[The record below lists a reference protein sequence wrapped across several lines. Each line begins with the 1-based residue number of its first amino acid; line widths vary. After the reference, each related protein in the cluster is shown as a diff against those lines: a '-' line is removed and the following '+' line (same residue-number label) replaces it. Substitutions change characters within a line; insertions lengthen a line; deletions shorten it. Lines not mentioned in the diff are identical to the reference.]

1 MAYCPC
7 QKMIGCWLVF
17 FSLLIPPATVRALEP
32 VEVAVIANRRDRDS
46 LELARYYLHKRRIPL
61 EHLIELDTS
70 PEEQISRALYERE
83 IRQPVREALAR
94 IDPKGRIRC
103 LVVIYGV
110 PLAIRSLPPGE
121 NPWLVRL
128 NQRQQA
134 LVAEEEGALGQR
146 LTAIRAEREEI
157 EQQLA
162 QPEKMETRAAID
174 SELALVLAGDYPLEG
189 WLPNPYF
196 LGFRAQGTLLSRDAV
211 LMVSRLD
218 GPDPATVRRL
228 IDDASL
234 VERQG
239 LRGRAYFDAR
249 WPKPDKPD
257 KQGLSGYALYDAA
270 LHAAARAVRKSGRMD
285 EVVIDSRDPLFQP
298 GEAPGAALYCGWY
311 SLAHYVDAF
320 TWVRG
325 AIGYH
330 IASGECTTLKQPGSQ
345 VWCKRMLE
353 QGVAATIGPVNE
365 PYVQAFPLPDMFF
378 HSLTEGY
385 LGLAESYLI
394 SLPYLSW
401 QMVLIGDPLYQP
413 FAPQ

>member
-1 MAYCPC
+1 MAFCPC
-7 QKMIGCWLVF
+7 QKMIGFWLVF
-17 FSLLIPPATVRALEP
+17 FSLLVHPAAVRALEP
-32 VEVAVIANRRDRDS
+32 AEVAVIANRRDRDS
-46 LELARYYLHKRRIPL
+46 LDLARYYLHKRRIPL
-61 EHLIELDTS
+61 EQLIEIDTS
-70 PEEQISRALYERE
+70 PDERISRSVYDRE

-94 IDPKGRIRC
+94 INQKQRIRC
-103 LVVIYGV
+103 LVVMYGI
-110 PLAIRSLPPGE
+110 PLAIRSPAPGD
-121 NPWLVRL
+121 NPWLARL

-134 LVAEEEGALGQR
+134 LAAEEEGALGQR
-146 LTAIRAEREEI
+146 LAAIRAEREEI
-157 EQQLA
+157 EGQLA
-162 QPEKMETRAAID
+162 QPEKMDTRAAID

-196 LGFRAQGTLLSRDAV
+196 LGFRGQGTLLARDTV

-249 WPKPDKPD
+249 WSKPDQQD
-257 KQGLSGYALYDAA
+257 KQALSGYALYDAA
-270 LHAAARAVRKSGRMD
+270 LHAAAAEVRKSGRME

-298 GEAPGAALYCGWY
+298 GEAPRAALYCGWY
-311 SLAHYVDAF
+311 SLERYVDAF

-353 QGVAATIGPVNE
+353 QGVAATIGPVSE
-365 PYVQAFPLPDMFF
+365 PYVQAFPLPDMLF

-401 QMVLIGDPLYQP
+401 QMALIGDPLYQP